1 MKMEER
7 DRMIREEAEHF
18 GITKGRELGISEGR
32 ELGISEG
39 REQAIHAF
47 IESARKDGISNTDL
61 QNMLQKYFQLSPEE
75 SDKLLHMKL

>member
-18 GITKGRELGISEGR
+18 GITKGR

-61 QNMLQKYFQLSPEE
+61 QNMLQKYFQLSSKE
-75 SDKLLHMKL
+75 SNKLLNMEF